1 MSTEGHAAAIEREFT
16 RQAAGFED
24 PRLNV
29 AFTSEAGW
37 ALEGLELAADDLLL
51 DVAGGTGHLART
63 VAARVR
69 AAIVLDAT
77 WAMLD
82 TGRRAAADE
91 GASNVFFLHGD
102 AAALPFPDASFDV
115 VVCRFALHHMEDPAP
130 PVGEMAR
137 CLRPGGRLLLA
148 DMVAEDDAGLAAERD
163 RAERLRDPSHTRIVR
178 LDELRALPANRG
190 LAERDVRTAER
201 PRKVRP
207 WLEAAGT
214 PADAAAASEAALAA
228 AGVGLEERDGERWFT
243 QRFAAVVAE
252 RA

>member
-1 MSTEGHAAAIEREFT
+1 VSADAHAAAVEREFT
-16 RQAAGFED
+16 QQAAGFED

-37 ALEGLELAADDLLL
+37 ALEGLGLSADDLLL

-63 VAARVR
+63 VAPRVR

-82 TGRRAAADE
+82 TGRRAAARE
-91 GASNVFFLHGD
+91 AAGNVCFLHGD

-115 VVCRFALHHMEDPAP
+115 VACRFALHHMEDPAP
-130 PVGEMAR
+130 AVAEMTR
-137 CLRPGGRLLLA
+137 CVRPGGRLLLA
-148 DMVAEDDAGLAAERD
+148 DMVADEDPATAAERD
-163 RAERLRDPSHTRIVR
+163 RAERLRDPSHTRI
-178 LDELRALPANRG
+178 LSLAELRALPVAGG
-190 LAERDVRTAER
+190 LTECDVRTAASDR
-201 PRKVRP
+201 ALGP
-207 WLEAAGT
+207 WLESAGT
-214 PADAAAASEAALAA
+214 PAEATTEIEAALARSS
-228 AGVGLEERDGERWFT
+228 VGLEDRDGERWFT